1 MGTVPANFPPDPFM
15 QVGQIQMGNKQG
27 ITGAYSST
35 VFFTAPVSGMY
46 QISGAVRINT
56 TDAAGSITVTITPP
70 HSVNIVGVQAAP
82 ATPSDGKFP
91 SVMVW
96 MNAGETIVSAAT
108 VSGLTGTN
116 YDVWIAAQRM
126 S

>member
-27 ITGAYSST
+27 ITGAFSST
-35 VFFTAPVSGMY
+35 VFFTAPISGMY
-46 QISGAVRINT
+46 AISTSVRINS
-56 TDAAGSITVTITPP
+56 TDAAGSITVTVTPP
-70 HSVNIVGVQAAP
+70 HSVAIPGVQAAP

-91 SVMVW
+91 SSMVW
-96 MNAGETIVSAAT
+96 MNAGETITAAAT